1 MYHTSHT
8 PWQVSNYLLVAIVL
22 INLLIAS
29 LNNTFEEIQV
39 LVQPRACRKALSA
52 RARVNES

>member
-1 MYHTSHT
+1 
-8 PWQVSNYLLVAIVL
+8 VSNYMLVAVVL

-39 LVQPRACRKALSA
+39 PPHHPPIWA
-52 RARVNES
+52 